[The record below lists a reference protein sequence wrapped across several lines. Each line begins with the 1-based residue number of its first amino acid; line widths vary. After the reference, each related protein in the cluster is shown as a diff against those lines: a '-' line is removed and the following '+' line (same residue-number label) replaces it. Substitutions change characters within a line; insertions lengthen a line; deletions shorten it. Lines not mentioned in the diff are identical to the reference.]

1 MYLTHL
7 FGAYSL
13 IRLFNDFICKPER
26 LKFGISKFK
35 FIGPVSFIAWTEVAW
50 GRVIFVIS
58 VYSVSPGILRMPHS
72 TELLDSL

>member
-1 MYLTHL
+1 MIVKKIILLNSNQDDYHSLQTYELVFVMYLTHL

-35 FIGPVSFIAWTEVAW
+35 FIGPVSFIAWTEVA
-50 GRVIFVIS
+50 
-58 VYSVSPGILRMPHS
+58 
-72 TELLDSL
+72 